1 MSKTWSTLA
10 SGYRNALRDYL
21 AREEEGHLQRA
32 YEIGRLALNRSLG
45 ILDMSRMHQE
55 ALAKLGSDVTAE
67 RITAIETF
75 FLEALS
81 PFEAA
86 HRGFREAVLR
96 LEELNRTS
104 ARRNRELATINAR
117 LKSEIEEREKTRQE
131 LAKRE
136 RQLAEAQ
143 RLAGLGSFEW
153 DLETGA
159 LHWSDELY
167 RIYGIDPKRCKPSLG
182 NYLVRVHPEDRLRVR
197 RAIQTSIRNCGSY
210 SFDERIVHAG
220 GEVRVLHSQGEVIP
234 AGEGRNGSLRLVGFC
249 QDITERRQAE
259 EMWTRYETIVNTARD
274 FLTLVDRRYRHE
286 AVNDAYCQ
294 AHGMPREKII
304 GRAIAELWGRTPFCA
319 ILKRHLDD
327 CFSGRDVHYQCWF
340 EFGSLGRRYYDINH
354 YPYLHNG
361 AVTHAIVVTRDI
373 TDQKQAQ
380 DALQE
385 SKEHYV
391 QLFRE
396 AQEMEENL
404 RQLSHK
410 VVTAQE
416 EERKHISRELHDEVG
431 QTLTAVN
438 VSIAMLKKEAGADG
452 RLNGKVAAAQKLLEQ
467 SLETVHRFA
476 RELRPEMLDHLGPYA
491 ALRSYAKSFGERTG
505 IKTVLQPNVTLDGI
519 DGQQAIVLFRIAQES
534 LTNVFKHARATRV
547 DIRFPRIPGGICMEI
562 ADDGRSFHVDA
573 QLAGKG
579 RRRLGLLGMQERV
592 RLVNGTFSIE
602 SVPGRGTTVRVQI
615 PVGSEQKFTAEK
627 RPRDSTPVASRQPR
641 KPKSHEEDK
650 RAPGRRSY
658 RGSARPA
665 LAADG

>member
-1 MSKTWSTLA
+1 MSKTWNTLA
-10 SGYRNALRDYL
+10 ARYRKALQDHL
-21 AREEEGHLQRA
+21 VREAEGHLQRA
-32 YEIGRLALNRSLG
+32 YELGRVALNRGLG
-45 ILDMSRMHQE
+45 ILDMSRMHQD
-55 ALAKLGSDVTAE
+55 AMARLGASVTDG
-67 RITAIETF
+67 RIDAMETF
-75 FLEALS
+75 FMEALS

-86 HRGFREAVLR
+86 HRGFREAFKR
-96 LEELNRTS
+96 LEELNRAS
-104 ARRNRELATINAR
+104 GRKNRELAAINEQ
-117 LKSEIEEREKTRQE
+117 LKSEIAGREKTRQE

-182 NYLVRVHPEDRLRVR
+182 NYLVRVHPDDRLKAR
-197 RAIQTSIRNCGSY
+197 RAIQSSIRNCEPY
-210 SFDERIVHAG
+210 SFDERIVRSG

-234 AGEGRNGSLRLVGFC
+234 DGSGRDGSLRLIGFC
-249 QDITERRQAE
+249 QDITDRRQAE
-259 EMWTRYETIVNTARD
+259 EMWKRYETIVNTARD

-286 AVNDAYCQ
+286 AVNDAYCL
-294 AHGMPREKII
+294 AHGLPREKII

-340 EFGSLGRRYYDINH
+340 EFGSLGKRYYDINH

-491 ALRSYAKSFGERTG
+491 ALRSYTKSFGERTG

-519 DGQQAIVLFRIAQES
+519 DGQQAIVLFRVAQES

-547 DIRFPRIPGGICMEI
+547 EIGFPRIPGGICMEI

-579 RRRLGLLGMQERV
+579 KRRLGLLGMQERV

-615 PVGSEQKFTAEK
+615 PVGSQQKFTGEK
-627 RPRDSTPVASRQPR
+627 RLRDSTA
-641 KPKSHEEDK
+641 K
-650 RAPGRRSY
+650 RHPTTKKIKTS
-658 RGSARPA
+658 
-665 LAADG
+665 

>member
-1 MSKTWSTLA
+1 MEFK
-10 SGYRNALRDYL
+10 YRKALRDYL
-21 AREEEGHLQRA
+21 ASAGEAHLQRA
-32 YEIGRLALNRSLG
+32 YELGCRALNGDLG
-45 ILDMSRMHQE
+45 ILDMSRLHQE
-55 ALAKLGSDVTAE
+55 ALASLPPVSTDGDPAGAALARDKAV
-67 RITAIETF
+67 ETF

-86 HRGFREAVLR
+86 HRGSRDAFKR
-96 LEELNRTS
+96 LKQLNETS
-104 ARRNRELATINAR
+104 ERRNRELAAINAL
-117 LKSEIEEREKTRQE
+117 LKQEIAGREKTQE
-131 LAKRE
+131 QLAKRE

-143 RLAGLGSFEW
+143 RLACLGSFEW
-153 DLETGA
+153 DLDTDT

-167 RIYGIDPKRCKPSLG
+167 RIYGLEPQSRKASLG
-182 NYLVRVHPEDRLRVR
+182 SYLVRVHPDDRLRARRSIQSAVR
-197 RAIQTSIRNCGSY
+197 NREPY
-210 SFDERIVHAG
+210 SLVERIVRSD
-220 GEVRVLHSQGEVIP
+220 GEVRTLHSRGEVIS
-234 AGEGRNGSLRLVGFC
+234 AGDGGEGSLRLVGFC
-249 QDITERRQAE
+249 QDITDRRQAE
-259 EMWTRYETIVNTARD
+259 EMWKRYETIVNTARD

-286 AVNDAYCQ
+286 AVNDAYCL

-319 ILKRHLDD
+319 IMKRHLDQ

-340 EFGSLGRRYYDINH
+340 EFGDLGRRYYDINH

-373 TDQKQAQ
+373 TEQKQAQ

-416 EERKHISRELHDEVG
+416 EERKHISRELHDEIG

-438 VSIAMLKKEAGADG
+438 VSIAMLRKEAGADG
-452 RLNGKVAAAQKLLEQ
+452 RLNAKVDAAQKLLAQ

-491 ALRSYAKSFGERTG
+491 ALRSYVKSFSERTG
-505 IKTVLQPNVTLDGI
+505 IKAVLQPNVSLDGI
-519 DGQQAIVLFRIAQES
+519 DGQQAIVLFRVAQES
-534 LTNVFKHARATRV
+534 LTNVFKHARATEV
-547 DIRFPRIPGGICMEI
+547 EIRFPRITGGLCMEI
-562 ADDGRSFHVDA
+562 ADNGRSFRVDD

-602 SVPGRGTTVRVQI
+602 STRGRGTTVRVQI
-615 PVGSEQKFTAEK
+615 PIRSGQKINGEK
-627 RPRDSTPVASRQPR
+627 RTRDPIP
-641 KPKSHEEDK
+641 
-650 RAPGRRSY
+650 
-658 RGSARPA
+658 ARVPTTKKTK
-665 LAADG
+665 LL

>member
-1 MSKTWSTLA
+1 MLA
-10 SGYRNALRDYL
+10 SKYRKALRDYL
-21 AREEEGHLQRA
+21 ATEGEEHLQRA
-32 YEIGRLALNRSLG
+32 YEIGRTALNRGLG
-45 ILDMSRMHQE
+45 ILDMSRLHQE
-55 ALAKLGSDVTAE
+55 ALSSLPPAGGAQPSAAVIARTKA
-67 RITAIETF
+67 AIETF

-86 HRGFREAVLR
+86 HRGFREAFNR
-96 LEELNRTS
+96 LQQLNAT
-104 ARRNRELATINAR
+104 AERRNRELAAINVR
-117 LKSEIEEREKTRQE
+117 LTQEITRREKTQE
-131 LAKRE
+131 ELTKRE

-153 DLETGA
+153 DLDSGK

-167 RIYGIDPKRCKPSLG
+167 RIYGLEPQSRKATLG
-182 NYLVRVHPEDRLRVR
+182 NYLVRVHPDDRLRAR
-197 RAIQTSIRNCGSY
+197 RSIQAAIRNREPY
-210 SFDERIVHAG
+210 SFDERIVRSG
-220 GEVRVLHSQGEVIP
+220 GEIRTLHSQGEVISTS
-234 AGEGRNGSLRLVGFC
+234 GDGRPGSLRLVGFC
-249 QDITERRQAE
+249 QDITDRRQAE
-259 EMWTRYETIVNTARD
+259 DMWKRYETIVNTARD

-286 AVNDAYCQ
+286 AVNDAYCL

-319 ILKRHLDD
+319 IMKRHLDR
-327 CFSGRDVHYQCWF
+327 CFSGSDVHYQCWF
-340 EFGSLGRRYYDINH
+340 EFGDLGRRYYDINH

-373 TDQKQAQ
+373 TEQKQAQ

-438 VSIAMLKKEAGADG
+438 VSIAMLRKEAGTNG

-491 ALRSYAKSFGERTG
+491 ALRSYVKSFGERTG
-505 IKTVLQPNVTLDGI
+505 IKATLQPNVSLDGI
-519 DGQQAIVLFRIAQES
+519 DGQQAIVLFRVAQES
-534 LTNVFKHARATRV
+534 LTNVFKHARATEV
-547 DIRFPRIPGGICMEI
+547 EIRFPRIVGGICMEI
-562 ADDGRSFHVDA
+562 ADNGRSFHVDE
-573 QLAGKG
+573 QLAGRGK
-579 RRRLGLLGMQERV
+579 RRLGLLGMQERV

-602 SVPGRGTTVRVQI
+602 SVRGRGTTIRVQI
-615 PVGSEQKFTAEK
+615 PVRADQKINGEK
-627 RPRDSTPVASRQPR
+627 RTRDFLPKRGLSTKKIKLS
-641 KPKSHEEDK
+641 
-650 RAPGRRSY
+650 
-658 RGSARPA
+658 
-665 LAADG
+665 

>member
-1 MSKTWSTLA
+1 MAKTLSTLA
-10 SGYRNALRDYL
+10 PAYRKSLRDHL
-21 AREEEGHLQRA
+21 AREGEDHLQQA
-32 YEIGRLALNRSLG
+32 YELGRIALNRGLG

-55 ALAKLGSDVTAE
+55 ALADLGPVEKTQG
-67 RITAIETF
+67 TKAIETF

-86 HRGFREAVLR
+86 HRGFREAFKRLR
-96 LEELNRTS
+96 ELNRS
-104 ARRNRELATINAR
+104 SIRRNRELAAINAR
-117 LKSEIEEREKTRQE
+117 LEMEISGREKTRDE

-153 DLETGA
+153 DLDTGA
-159 LHWSDELY
+159 LHWSDELF
-167 RIYGIDPKRCKPSLG
+167 RIYGIDPQRCKPSLG
-182 NYLVRVHPEDRLRVR
+182 NYLVRVHPDDRLRAR
-197 RAIQTSIRNCGSY
+197 RCIQTAIRNCEPYSY
-210 SFDERIVHAG
+210 DERIVRSG
-220 GEVRVLHSQGEVIP
+220 GEVRTLHSQGEVIP
-234 AGEGRNGSLRLVGFC
+234 GENGRNGAMRLVGFC
-249 QDITERRQAE
+249 QDITDRRQAE
-259 EMWTRYETIVNTARD
+259 EMWKRYETIVNTARD

-286 AVNDAYCQ
+286 AVNDAYCL
-294 AHGMPREKII
+294 AHGLPREKII
-304 GRAIAELWGRTPFCA
+304 GRAIAALWGRAPFCSVM
-319 ILKRHLDD
+319 KRHLDA
-327 CFSGRDVHYQCWF
+327 CFSGRDVHYQSWF
-340 EFGSLGRRYYDINH
+340 ELGDHGRRYYDINH

-380 DALQE
+380 DALEE

-410 VVTAQE
+410 VVSAQE

-491 ALRSYAKSFGERTG
+491 ALRSYTKSFGERTG

-519 DGQQAIVLFRIAQES
+519 DGQQAIVLFRVAQES

-547 DIRFPRIPGGICMEI
+547 DIRFPRIPGGLCMEI
-562 ADDGRSFHVDA
+562 ADNGRSFRVNR

-579 RRRLGLLGMQERV
+579 KRRLGLLGMQERV

-602 SVPGRGTTVRVQI
+602 SVAGQGTTIRVQI
-615 PVGSEQKFTAEK
+615 PLRTDQESSGEK
-627 RPRDSTPVASRQPR
+627 RLRGSTPKRLPTTKQT
-641 KPKSHEEDK
+641 KKS
-650 RAPGRRSY
+650 
-658 RGSARPA
+658 
-665 LAADG
+665 